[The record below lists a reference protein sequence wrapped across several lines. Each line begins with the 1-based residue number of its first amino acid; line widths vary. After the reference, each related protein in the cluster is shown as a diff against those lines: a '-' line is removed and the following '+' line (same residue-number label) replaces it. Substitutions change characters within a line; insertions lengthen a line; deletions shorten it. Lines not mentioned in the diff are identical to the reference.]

1 MAASIEERTV
11 NDDDAISLQVP
22 VERIEG
28 KLVLRIPLEAG
39 GSELIACS
47 RGISEVDGD
56 YLTITISEWLSGMLR
71 IDAGNLVSVDNRDG
85 KCNIHSGDPLP
96 LQ

>member
-1 MAASIEERTV
+1 VKSNSV
-11 NDDDAISLQVP
+11 NDDDLISLQGP

-47 RGISEVDGD
+47 RGISEVEGD
-56 YLTITISEWLSGMLR
+56 YLKIAIPEWLSGMLR
-71 IDAGNLVSVDNRDG
+71 IDAGSLVSVDNKDG
-85 KCNIHSGDPLP
+85 KCNIHSVDPLP